1 MLRSGSLAQSSR
13 RESLKGGNAT
23 QAPSPDASQTSGPP
37 KALPYLPGLD
47 GVRAVAV
54 VAVLLFHLPA
64 RLLPGGF
71 LGVDVFFVLSGF
83 LITTLL
89 LAELEGT
96 GRVRFGQFYLR
107 RARRLLPA
115 LIAVLVVSTLLVL
128 TVARDAAAV
137 FRQDAIAALTYT
149 TNWWYI
155 FDART
160 YFELLG
166 RPPLLQHLWSLGIEE
181 QFYLVWPTVCFL
193 VWRKWRRPGV
203 GVVALAGALLGT
215 AWMAVLA
222 STSAPLDPTNTA
234 RLYFGAD
241 THAMTVLTGA
251 ALAVVWRPN
260 RLPLRIPASAQ
271 VAITF
276 AGVASLAGLTAFFL
290 WTSEASEWL
299 FRGGFLVVAV
309 VTVPLLAS
317 ASHPAGAF
325 GAALGTPV
333 LRWLGTRSYG
343 IYLWHWPIFLVTRPD
358 LDIPLRG
365 AWAAIVSLAATFMV
379 AEASYRW
386 IEMPVRRGV
395 IGRWWTAVKAGST
408 RARGQA
414 GAVASAV
421 AVTVVLLIVALWSV
435 PAVDSTTYLGGVTEV
450 GADELVPKES
460 DGEPGKKGQ
469 DGGKGEADTGNP
481 AKDVPY
487 WKRPVTAVGDSVLL
501 GARGAFEDTFARV
514 TVDAAVSRQS
524 WEIAERVRERITV
537 NRMGDILVLQT
548 GTNGPPDAE
557 GFRDFLSSLGEL
569 DLVVVVTVRSEV
581 PWMDQS
587 NAIIERTAAGVENV
601 VVADWARA
609 TIGNPQFLYA
619 DGTHLT
625 PRGEQAYVHVIK
637 DALMEADAKGIGDDE

>member
-13 RESLKGGNAT
+13 QESPTRGAAA
-23 QAPSPDASQTSGPP
+23 QASEHGVSQPSGPP

-89 LAELEGT
+89 LGELEAT
-96 GRVRFGQFYLR
+96 GGLRFGQFYLR

-115 LIAVLVVSTLLVL
+115 LIAVLAVSTVLVL

-155 FDART
+155 LDART

-181 QFYLVWPTVCFL
+181 QFYVVWPTVCLL

-203 GVVALAGALLGT
+203 GYFALGGALVGT
-215 AWMAVLA
+215 AWMALL
-222 STSAPLDPTNTA
+222 SSMNGPLDPTTTA

-260 RLPLRIPASAQ
+260 RLPLRIPTSAQ
-271 VAITF
+271 VAIAV
-276 AGVASLAGLTAFFL
+276 AGVASLLGLAAFFL
-290 WTSEASEWL
+290 WASESSEWL
-299 FRGGFLVVAV
+299 FRGGFLVVAI
-309 VTVPLLAS
+309 VTVPLLAA
-317 ASHPAGAF
+317 ASHPAGGF
-325 GAALGTPV
+325 GSALGTPV

-365 AWAAIVSLAATFMV
+365 FWAAVVSLAATFLV

-395 IGRWWTAVKAGST
+395 LGRWWTTVKAGSS
-408 RARGQA
+408 RARAQA
-414 GAVASAV
+414 AGLATAAV
-421 AVTVVLLIVALWSV
+421 VTLVIVMVALWSV
-435 PAVDSTTYLGGVTEV
+435 PTVDSTTYLGGVTEV
-450 GADELVPKES
+450 GANELTPKDG
-460 DGEPGKKGQ
+460 DGEPGKSGQ
-469 DGGKGEADTGNP
+469 GGQGNAGNGEP
-481 AKDVPY
+481 AKDLPY
-487 WKRPVTAVGDSVLL
+487 WQRRVTAVGDSVLL
-501 GARGAFEDTFARV
+501 GARGAFEVTFPKV
-514 TVDAAVSRQS
+514 TVDAAISRAS
-524 WEIAERVRERITV
+524 YEVAERVRERITV
-537 NRMGDILVLQT
+537 NRMGDVLVLQT

-557 GFRDFLSSLGEL
+557 GFRDFLGSLNDL
-569 DLVVVVTVRSEV
+569 DVVVVVTVRSEV

-587 NAIIERTAAGVENV
+587 NAIIERAAASAGNV

-609 TIGNPQFLYA
+609 TVGNPQYLYA

-625 PRGEQAYVHVIK
+625 PQGQRAYARLVK
-637 DALMEADAKGIGDDE
+637 SALKEADAKGIGSDE

>member
-1 MLRSGSLAQSSR
+1 MTLGDEGGGGDTMKRMLRSGSLVQSPASPVPSASPSSR
-13 RESLKGGNAT
+13 
-23 QAPSPDASQTSGPP
+23 PP

-47 GVRAVAV
+47 GIRAVAV

-96 GRVRFGQFYLR
+96 GGLGFKQFYLR

-115 LIAVLVVSTLLVL
+115 LIAVLVVSTILVL

-137 FRQDAIAALTYT
+137 FREDAIAALSYT

-155 FDART
+155 LDSRT

-181 QFYLVWPTVCFL
+181 QFYLVWPTVCYL

-203 GVVALAGALLGT
+203 GYVAVFGALAGT
-215 AWMAVLA
+215 AWMAILGAVNG
-222 STSAPLDPTNTA
+222 PLDPTNTA
-234 RLYFGAD
+234 RLYFGSD

-251 ALAVVWRPN
+251 ALAVVWRPS
-260 RLPLRIPASAQ
+260 RLPLRIPTSAQ
-271 VAITF
+271 VSLAV
-276 AGVASLAGLTAFFL
+276 AGIASLLGLTAVFL

-299 FRGGFLVVAV
+299 FRGGFLIVALI
-309 VTVPLLAS
+309 TVPLIAA

-358 LDIPLRG
+358 LDVPVRG
-365 AWAAIVSLAATFMV
+365 FWAAILSLTATFAV

-395 IGRWWTAVKAGST
+395 IGRWWTRVRTGDRRVRS
-408 RARGQA
+408 Q
-414 GAVASAV
+414 GASVV
-421 AVTVVLLIVALWSV
+421 AVTAVSAVVAVVALWSV
-435 PAVDSTTYLGGVTEV
+435 PKVDSTTYLGGVTEV
-450 GADELVPKES
+450 GAGELQPRE
-460 DGEPGKKGQ
+460 DGEPGDDDDPDK
-469 DGGKGEADTGNP
+469 GGKP
-481 AKDVPY
+481 AK
-487 WKRPVTAVGDSVLL
+487 PVALWNRKITAVGDSVLL
-501 GARGAFEDTFARV
+501 GARSAIEDTFDRV
-514 TVDAAVSRQS
+514 TVDAAISRQS
-524 WEIAERVRERITV
+524 FEIAERVRERIAV
-537 NRMGDILVLQT
+537 DRMGDVLVLQT
-548 GTNGPPDAE
+548 GTNGPPDAA
-557 GFRDFLSSLGEL
+557 GFKDFLASLDDL
-569 DLVVVVTVRSEV
+569 DLVVVTTVRSEV

-587 NAIIERTAAGVENV
+587 NAIIERAAASADNV
-601 VVADWARA
+601 VVADWAKA
-609 TIGNPQFLYA
+609 SVGNPQFLYD

-625 PRGEQAYVHVIK
+625 PRGQRAYAHLIK
-637 DALMEADAKGIGDDE
+637 ATLREAAADGLGGER

>member
-1 MLRSGSLAQSSR
+1 MG
-13 RESLKGGNAT
+13 
-23 QAPSPDASQTSGPP
+23 PSPSISVVSAAEKGSSTGAAAPYDLP

-47 GVRAVAV
+47 GIRAVAV
-54 VAVLLFHLPA
+54 TAVLLFHLPA

-89 LAELEGT
+89 LGELEAT
-96 GRVRFGQFYLR
+96 GGLRFGQFYLR

-115 LIAVLVVSTLLVL
+115 LFAVLLVSGILVL

-193 VWRKWRRPGV
+193 VWRKWRRRGV
-203 GVVALAGALLGT
+203 AIFAVAGAVLGT
-215 AWMAVLA
+215 VWMASLGYLQG
-222 STSAPLDPTNTA
+222 PLDPTNTA

-241 THAMTVLTGA
+241 THAMTVLAGA
-251 ALAVVWRPN
+251 ALATVWRPS
-260 RLPLRIPASAQ
+260 RLPLRIPTSAQ
-271 VAITF
+271 VSLAI
-276 AGVASLAGLTAFFL
+276 AGGASLLGLTAFFL
-290 WTSEASEWL
+290 WASEDSAWL
-299 FRGGFLVVAV
+299 FRGGFLVVAI
-309 VTVPLLAS
+309 VTLPLVAA

-333 LRWLGTRSYG
+333 LRWMGTRSYG

-358 LDIPLRG
+358 LDIGLRG
-365 AWAAIVSLAATFMV
+365 FWAGAFSVALTLVV

-386 IEMPVRRGV
+386 IEMPVRRGAAH
-395 IGRWWTAVKAGST
+395 RWWHSLRSGHGRRRIQTAS
-408 RARGQA
+408 
-414 GAVASAV
+414 
-421 AVTVVLLIVALWSV
+421 VTAAAAITLVVGLVALWSV
-435 PAVDSTTYLGGVTEV
+435 PPIDSRTYLGGVTET
-450 GADELVPKES
+450 GAGQLTPKVEPTGS
-460 DGEPGKKGQ
+460 TGKSGGDGHDKKPEGPLW
-469 DGGKGEADTGNP
+469 E
-481 AKDVPY
+481 
-487 WKRPVTAVGDSVLL
+487 RPITAVGDSVIL
-501 GARGAFEDTFARV
+501 GARAELEERFPKM

-524 WEIAERVRERITV
+524 GEIAERVRERIELG
-537 NRMGDILVLQT
+537 RMGDVLVLQT
-548 GTNGPPDAE
+548 GTNGPPDPEAFPE
-557 GFRDFLSSLGEL
+557 FLNTLGDL
-569 DLVVVVTVRSEV
+569 DLVVVMTVRSQV

-587 NAIIERTAAGVENV
+587 NSIITRAAEGRSNV
-601 VVADWARA
+601 VVADWAK
-609 TIGNPQFLYA
+609 TSVGHPPFLYD

-625 PRGEQAYVHVIK
+625 PRGRQAYTKLIWSTIR
-637 DALMEADAKGIGDDE
+637 EAQRDGLGESGSDR